1 MNITMKYKSSTKTG
15 EEEEHIL
22 KVDEEGHKS
31 EELKAFF
38 KSYIMIIIKEHEGQ
52 RRLAR
57 TWIVWGRWRR

>member
-1 MNITMKYKSSTKTG
+1 MKYKSSTKTG

-22 KVDEEGHKS
+22 KVDEDSHKS

-38 KSYIMIIIKEHEGQ
+38 KSYIIKEHEGQ